1 LTLGEEQQQLGQ
13 EGAASAWWTINPEDS
28 IGLLRIMIAISYQ
41 VARVIN
47 PILSD
52 SSARR
57 WSNKTTSV
65 KHNFGLQK
73 GQEEQR
79 KREHMP

>member
-13 EGAASAWWTINPEDS
+13 EGAASAWWIINPEDS

-52 SSARR
+52 SSSRR